1 MHMKRKILALG
12 IIGAVGLVIGG
23 YLYTQNS
30 EIGHTAPVF
39 VSQQTGFSLKLPKVW
54 QDRYYMKDRLVDE
67 KTGEIEF
74 SFGLLAVNPDTSNT
88 ENFSTVAIINA
99 IPKATYVPKVC
110 GDTPLCDEGT
120 EIGRNNVY
128 VFISHPT
135 SPEAFGVCTKGTPGF
150 DQVFFNANKE
160 LCVSGA
166 SSRSPELQPGMFKS
180 FDIDFNDHVFQN
192 NMRKDLNLSFE
203 EKVFIEERINDFYN
217 ISVRQY
223 EEGGGYY
230 ILAKKKSDGHFVTL
244 FSGQDTPTCKLME
257 TYGIPKEIIDSP
269 CQ

>member
-1 MHMKRKILALG
+1 MKRKVLALG
-12 IIGAVGLVIGG
+12 IIALVGLVIGR

-30 EIGHTAPVF
+30 GTGHTAPVF

-54 QDRYYMKDRLVDE
+54 QDRYYMKERLVDE

-74 SFGLLAVNPDTSNT
+74 RFGLLALDAFTSK
-88 ENFSTVAIINA
+88 TVDFTTVSVIRA

-110 GDTPLCDEGT
+110 GDTPLCDEGK
-120 EIGRNNVY
+120 EIGRNNAY
-128 VFISHPT
+128 VFISHST
-135 SPEAFGVCTKGTPGF
+135 SPEAFGICADTSPTGELFF
-150 DQVFFNANKE
+150 DANRE
-160 LCVSGA
+160 LCESGA
-166 SSRSPELQPGMFKS
+166 ESRSPELRFGAFKTMN
-180 FDIDFNDHVFQN
+180 IDLHDLEFQTL
-192 NMRKDLNLSFE
+192 MRKELNLSFE
-203 EKVFIEERINDFYN
+203 EKVAFEKQISDFYN

-230 ILAKKKSDGHFVTL
+230 ILAKKKTDGHFVTL
-244 FSGQDTPTCKLME
+244 FSGQDTPACTLMD